1 MERIARRVSA
11 EFMKQRLLQGL
22 EKLLWAVLGGV
33 LVAAGQAWI
42 RDSSPKIIVRQYY
55 NTVENSEVPKQVGDL
70 VIDYQPPPPTNKS
83 TYLIEV
89 SNEGRGPEEDL
100 RLHASFPDGLRLAF
114 ATVPDL
120 RVYKPDTVALEDHG
134 FFMEL
139 RGFPKKARAEIS
151 FVPPEER
158 KVLCNVA
165 IKVIGAN
172 KAGRVEN
179 LKGVECD

>member
-1 MERIARRVSA
+1 MIDANKVKR
-11 EFMKQRLLQGL
+11 RLLQGL
-22 EKLLWAVLGGV
+22 EKVLWAVLGGV

-42 RDSSPKIIVRQYY
+42 RDTSPKIVVRQYF
-55 NTVENSEVPKQVGDL
+55 NTVENTDVPKQVGEL
-70 VIDYQPPPPTNKS
+70 VIDYQQSSSTVKS

-89 SNEGRGPEEDL
+89 ANEGRGPEEDL
-100 RLHASFPDGLRLAF
+100 RLHAKFPEGLRLAF
-114 ATVPDL
+114 AEVPDL
-120 RVYKPDTVALEDHG
+120 RVFKPDTVALEESG

-151 FVPPEER
+151 FVPPEE
-158 KVLCNVA
+158 KKSLCDVA

-172 KAGRVEN
+172 QAGRVED